1 MFRDIEGAMRGH
13 KQPSTFAVRV
23 CARAFA
29 LVVAATFA
37 PGRAAAEPRF
47 VKGPYLMD
55 VRPDSVAVLFELDAP
70 APAVVSV
77 RGLSGAERRFE
88 AGATTWHE
96 IVLRGLEPAT
106 RHTYDVLLGSGR
118 GRARGRFTTA
128 PAPGTTDN
136 ARFLVYGDART
147 DAAAHQRIVRRM
159 RDEDADFVLHTG
171 DMLADGAEPAD
182 WQEFFEMSGPLFAE
196 LPVFPTL
203 GNHEA
208 SGGDGLAPYRRY
220 VRTRESSGEE
230 TFYAFDHG
238 PVRVLVLDS
247 NQPCDEG
254 SAQLAWL
261 EGEVS
266 RARAAG
272 APAHLFAAVHHGPY
286 SSGAHGSNLRI
297 QGTRAEELLRAA
309 GVELVFEGHD
319 HAFERGE
326 ARGLKYILSGGAGAP
341 LYVTNRRLPSQL
353 AFEPAHHF
361 VRVEVEGPRV
371 RITAIRKDGS
381 VLDACGFTK
390 GEPWRCGAGRRDGRG
405 RVVEMP
411 LGFVEAL
418 TRFWPQLLAVIVV
431 GLVVAL
437 GIRRAAAARRNAAQ
451 RRS

>member
-1 MFRDIEGAMRGH
+1 MRGL
-13 KQPSTFAVRV
+13 KQPSKSALRV
-23 CARAFA
+23 AACAFA
-29 LVVAATFA
+29 LVVVTATLS
-37 PGRAAAEPRF
+37 PGRVSAEPRF

-55 VRPDSVAVLFELDAP
+55 ARPDSVAVLFELDAP
-70 APAVVSV
+70 APAVVVV
-77 RGLSGAERRFE
+77 RERSGAERRFE

-106 RHTYDVLLGSGR
+106 RHTYDVLLGGGR

-128 PAPGTTDN
+128 PLPGTTDA

-171 DMLADGAEPAD
+171 DMLADGSDPAD
-182 WQEFFEMSGPLFAE
+182 WQEYFDVSGPLYAE

-208 SGGDGLAPYRRY
+208 ASGEGMAPYRRF
-220 VRTRESSGEE
+220 VRTRESPGDEA
-230 TFYAFDHG
+230 FYAFDHG

-247 NQPCDEG
+247 NQPLEEG
-254 SAQLAWL
+254 SPQLTWL
-261 EGEVS
+261 EGEVA
-266 RARAAG
+266 RARMPG

-297 QGTRAEELLRAA
+297 QGTRAEALLRAA

-319 HAFERGE
+319 HAFERGD
-326 ARGLKYILSGGAGAP
+326 ARGLKYLLSGGAGAP

-353 AFEPAHHF
+353 AFEPAHHY
-361 VRVEVEGPRV
+361 VRVEIDGPDV

-390 GEPWRCGAGRRDGRG
+390 GGPWRCSTGPGGGRG
-405 RVVEMP
+405 RVVRMR
-411 LGFVEAL
+411 LGLIEAL
-418 TRFWPQLLAVIVV
+418 RRFWPQFLAVIVV